1 MKIIFIISWRNIW
14 RNPVRSLTIIASVAI
29 GLWAGIFVTS
39 LSNGMITQ
47 GFETRIQ
54 NQVSHV
60 QIHHP
65 EFLRDRN
72 TKSEITNADEVLKVL
87 NSREKVI
94 SYSGRTLID
103 AMIQTA
109 SMTKGATVIGIDP
122 LQESATTNFATTI
135 EEGDYFESIE
145 RNPIIIGRKLAE
157 KMKLELRSRVVLT
170 FQDLSGNIT
179 AASFRVTGIYES
191 INTMLEEQNV
201 YVLQTDIARLLGKD
215 SIINEIAII
224 TTELKESSVLA
235 EDLKEKF
242 PDLKVREWMEIAP
255 DLMYIHE
262 SGSILLLVI
271 VGIILCALAF
281 GLVNTMLMSVFERT
295 RELGMLMSVGMNKLK
310 VFTMILLETSY
321 LALIGAFL
329 AIWIGLGT
337 IAVFSKTGIDLSAV
351 GGDSMKDFGY
361 DSLVFP
367 ALDIEF
373 FYQLIILV
381 IITAI
386 LSAIYPA
393 YKALKLKPAEAV
405 RKE

>member
-1 MKIIFIISWRNIW
+1 M
-14 RNPVRSLTIIASVAI
+14 RSLTIIASVAV

-39 LSNGMITQ
+39 LSNGMISQ

-54 NQVSHV
+54 NQISHI
-60 QIHHP
+60 QIHNP
-65 EFLRDRN
+65 DFLKDKN
-72 TKSEITNADEVLKVL
+72 TKFAISDTREVFETLDDKKEV
-87 NSREKVI
+87 V
-94 SYSGRTLID
+94 SYSGRTLVEG
-103 AMIQTA
+103 MIQTA
-109 SMTKGATVIGIDP
+109 SMTRGTTIYGIDP
-122 LQESATTNFATTI
+122 LRESSTTRFDATI

-145 RNPIIIGRKLAE
+145 RNPIIIGRKLAD
-157 KMKLELRSRVVLT
+157 KMKLEYRSRLVLT

-179 AASFRVTGIYES
+179 SASFRVTGIYKS
-191 INTMLEEQNV
+191 LNTMMEEQNV
-201 YVLQTDIARLLGKD
+201 YVLQSDISRLLGND
-215 SIINEIAII
+215 PVINEIAII
-224 TTELKESSVLA
+224 TAGLEESSMIA
-235 EDLKEKF
+235 GEFRDKF
-242 PDLKVREWMEIAP
+242 PDLTIREWMEIAP

-262 SGSILLLVI
+262 SGSLLLLVI
-271 VGIILCALAF
+271 VAIILFALSF

-321 LALIGAFL
+321 LALIGAFS

-337 IAVFSKTGIDLSAV
+337 ITLFSRTGIDLSAV
-351 GGDSMKDFGY
+351 GGDSMNDFGY
-361 DSLVFP
+361 DAHVFP
-367 ALDIEF
+367 ALDTEF

-381 IITAI
+381 IVAAI